1 MEQMERTTLTTPDL
15 FDPELD
21 KLVPSVG
28 QQLVFPPKH
37 IFSMPGEE
45 LGGIYYVQ
53 KGRIKHYM
61 DNAEGG
67 VKILYTLSP
76 GWFFGETVFFLK
88 TRTSLYSQTETKVIM
103 YKLLDEDVKRMMDES
118 ALFRDALF
126 RCWAH
131 KTLILRHEIANLTFN
146 SCKSRLKR
154 LFCSMVDTDHITDP
168 AWYSLKVHYT
178 HGELGE
184 IVGGAR
190 VTISRQLT
198 ELCNEGFLRII
209 NRRAQ
214 VSAEAYQEYA
224 RSQGK
229 E

>member
-1 MEQMERTTLTTPDL
+1 M
-15 FDPELD
+15 
-21 KLVPSVG
+21 
-28 QQLVFPPKH
+28 
-37 IFSMPGEE
+37 
-45 LGGIYYVQ
+45 
-53 KGRIKHYM
+53 
-61 DNAEGG
+61 A
-67 VKILYTLSP
+67 
-76 GWFFGETVFFLK
+76 
-88 TRTSLYSQTETKVIM
+88 SLCRAS
-103 YKLLDEDVKRMMDES
+103 
-118 ALFRDALF
+118 
-126 RCWAH
+126 
-131 KTLILRHEIANLTFN
+131 
-146 SCKSRLKR
+146 
-154 LFCSMVDTDHITDP
+154 FCSMVDTDHITDP